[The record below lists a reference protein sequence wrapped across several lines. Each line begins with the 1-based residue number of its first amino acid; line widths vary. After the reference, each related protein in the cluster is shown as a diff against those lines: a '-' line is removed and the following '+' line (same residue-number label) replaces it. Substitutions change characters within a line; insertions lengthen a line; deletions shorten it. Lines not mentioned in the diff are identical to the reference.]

1 MLLGFQFAMDSEA
14 QTMNQRR
21 EESPGRGQE
30 LGLPAAMD
38 REWHQ
43 ESGLFAACWV
53 STQVRNH
60 NLLWRDGEHFK
71 DPFSSQSY
79 IETRPP

>member
-30 LGLPAAMD
+30 LGLPAARD

-53 STQVRNH
+53 
-60 NLLWRDGEHFK
+60 K
-71 DPFSSQSY
+71 DSSGKNPSGKSAGK
-79 IETRPP
+79 